1 MPTLIERL
9 DKMGIKKGSQ
19 IGKKEKSQ
27 IDQSLEELLHADAI
41 HNQFGRVL
49 KVENFYPFG
58 HRHGN
63 VVFHGKNQSEVMKE
77 VGKVKNK
84 SEDLNDL
91 VFLDTE
97 TTGLSGGTGTLAFL
111 IGMAVFEQNGLRL
124 IQFLIEEPTD
134 EQAMLLEFSN
144 FFSDQTTI
152 VSFNGKSFD
161 IPLLKTRFIL
171 NKMPIT
177 FSDCAHLDLLHVSRK
192 IWRNR
197 LESRSLKDLE
207 QEIIEIPRSND
218 EIPGWMIPEVYFN
231 YLRTGDSSQLAGVI
245 YHNGMDILSLVAL
258 YLIIL
263 SLLENEIYS
272 ERIHAMDAY
281 SLGKIFQ
288 DIGQLEKSTSLFQ
301 YCLKNKLSN
310 QVVSIDARSRLAAN
324 YKKIKMWDKA
334 VQYWNENADAGDM
347 FSCLELAKYFE
358 HICRDYQQA
367 LHWTMKAFEQLDRT
381 DLSRY
386 KKKVYQSEF
395 IYRQNRL
402 KKRIIYVQPENS

>member
-9 DKMGIKKGSQ
+9 DKMGIKKGSLIQ
-19 IGKKEKSQ
+19 KKEKIQ

-41 HNQFGRVL
+41 YNQFGRVL

-58 HRHGN
+58 HQHGN
-63 VVFHGKNQSEVMKE
+63 VIFDEKNQSVLMKD
-77 VGKVKNK
+77 VGKVKNN

-91 VFLDTE
+91 IFLDTE

-111 IGMAVFEQNGLRL
+111 IGLAVFEENGLRL
-124 IQFLIEEPTD
+124 IQFLIEEPPN

-144 FFSDQTTI
+144 FFSDNATI

-177 FSDCAHLDLLHVSRK
+177 FSDCAHLDILHVSRK

-218 EIPGWMIPEVYFN
+218 EIPGWMIPEIYFD
-231 YLRTGDSSQLAGVI
+231 YLRTGDGRQLAGVI

-258 YLIIL
+258 YIKIS
-263 SLLENEIYS
+263 SLLENEIYT
-272 ERIHAMDAY
+272 EKVHAMDAY

-288 DIGQLEKSTSLFQ
+288 DIGQLEKSNTLFQ
-301 YCLKNKLSN
+301 FSLKNHLSN
-310 QVVSIDARSRLAAN
+310 QVFSIDARSRLAQN
-324 YKKIKMWDKA
+324 YKKVKMWDKA
-334 VQYWNENADAGDM
+334 VQYWNENADSGDM
-347 FSCLELAKYFE
+347 SSCLELAKYFE
-358 HICRDYQQA
+358 HICRDYRQA
-367 LHWTMKAFEQLDRT
+367 LHWTMKALEQLDRIE
-381 DLSRY
+381 LSRY
-386 KKKVYQSEF
+386 KKKIFQSELV
-395 IYRQNRL
+395 YRQNRL
-402 KKRIIYVQPENS
+402 TKRINYVQQKNS